1 LFAHSGNRCAF
12 PRCAATLV
20 DGETVTGKICHIKGA
35 RPGSARYDPCQGAD
49 DRHGFDNLILLC
61 GRHHDV
67 IDDDEEAYTVERLVK
82 MKADHEKRASDVA
95 PDFAEHAVQLL
106 INQPVI
112 SVNQTGGVTAHNVFV
127 TEAPPKDETAERQQ
141 VLDRIGEF
149 HRQRT
154 KRQASAVPPI
164 PVLDG
169 GMLVMHIAPLQ
180 TFDAPRPE
188 LFPKVSANPQRF
200 PPMRDWRPRAF
211 RIGFEGLLTGSN
223 KDGLD
228 KPQRAV
234 RPGLS
239 VRHGRSRGD
248 QPRTWS

>member
-1 LFAHSGNRCAF
+1 
-12 PRCAATLV
+12 
-20 DGETVTGKICHIKGA
+20 
-35 RPGSARYDPCQGAD
+35 
-49 DRHGFDNLILLC
+49 
-61 GRHHDV
+61 
-67 IDDDEEAYTVERLVK
+67 
-82 MKADHEKRASDVA
+82 
-95 PDFAEHAVQLL
+95 
-106 INQPVI
+106 
-112 SVNQTGGVTAHNVFV
+112 VTAHNVFV

-228 KPQRAV
+228 KPQRAYV
-234 RPGLS
+234 QVFRSGTVEAVATSLAL
-239 VRHGRSRGD
+239 GRESDALELPSIQSIIVHYARVYATSLRDAG
-248 QPRTWS
+248 